1 MTRWTVLTVA
11 AVTNVIAAL
20 ALGAA
25 LWWGSGS
32 GTAPTLARAGTI
44 VISTAS
50 LVILY
55 VVFRRTRLTARES
68 VGAPTTKEASRG
80 RRAISTWNFGI
91 VGIDSA
97 PVALGQP

>member
-25 LWWGSGS
+25 LWWESGS

-55 VVFRRTRLTARES
+55 VVLRSTRSTARES
-68 VGAPTTKEASRG
+68 VGVPHDEGSFSGPPRHIDVEFRDRG
-80 RRAISTWNFGI
+80 DRFG
-91 VGIDSA
+91 
-97 PVALGQP
+97 PP